1 MICAVCSA
9 RSSASSA
16 ARSRIRIRSWAGV
29 RRQVIAPASAWSS
42 AARTSSGPATGTVPV
57 AVPSN
62 GEVTSS
68 VRPLAAACHVPPIS
82 IFISVYS
89 PVSGLGSMHSTLH
102 DPIHQVNILLSF
114 KNPSFRWPL
123 SRASGRGHRWCVWA
137 LMRYIKPNGV
147 GSRPS
152 GDQGQTHHIHHQQP
166 IRMTRMPHPYPIRE
180 IARQAGV
187 SEATVDRVLNHR
199 GGVRPSTV
207 NDIKQAIADLDRQ
220 RSQLRLA
227 GRVFMVDIVMQ
238 TPDRFSSA
246 VKAALEQ
253 ELPSLRPAV
262 VRSRFAFRETGHA
275 SDIVAI
281 LDAIARRG
289 SRGVILK
296 APEAPEV
303 NAAVLRLSEAGI
315 PVVTLVSDLPFSK
328 RVAYVGMDNRSA
340 GATAA
345 YLVNEWLG
353 EVPASS
359 GSAGSPGSSGR
370 GGRILVALSRSV
382 FRGEEERE
390 IGFRSAIRERWPHRG
405 LTEITDSDGLDTS
418 VYRLAL
424 DALDRHADIE
434 AVYSIGGG
442 NRAILDAFDARRR
455 PCRAFIAHDL
465 DRDNRELLE
474 AGRLSAVLYHDLRR
488 DMHRACQIIMQAH
501 GALDGPIV
509 TAPAPIQV
517 ITPFNIPPE
526 TQA

>member
-1 MICAVCSA
+1 MA
-9 RSSASSA
+9 
-16 ARSRIRIRSWAGV
+16 
-29 RRQVIAPASAWSS
+29 
-42 AARTSSGPATGTVPV
+42 
-57 AVPSN
+57 
-62 GEVTSS
+62 
-68 VRPLAAACHVPPIS
+68 
-82 IFISVYS
+82 
-89 PVSGLGSMHSTLH
+89 
-102 DPIHQVNILLSF
+102 
-114 KNPSFRWPL
+114 
-123 SRASGRGHRWCVWA
+123 
-137 LMRYIKPNGV
+137 
-147 GSRPS
+147 
-152 GDQGQTHHIHHQQP
+152 
-166 IRMTRMPHPYPIRE
+166 HPYPIRE

-220 RSQLRLA
+220 ASQLRLN
-227 GRVFMVDIVMQ
+227 GRVFMIDIVMQ
-238 TPDRFSSA
+238 TPDRFSAA

-262 VRSRFAFRETGHA
+262 VRSRFDFRETGHVR
-275 SDIVAI
+275 DIVGV
-281 LDAIARRG
+281 LDTIARRG

-303 NAAVLRLSEAGI
+303 NTAVQRLAEAGI
-315 PVVTLVSDLPFSK
+315 PVVTLVTDLPFSK

-345 YLVNEWLG
+345 YLVNQWLG
-353 EVPASS
+353 TRDSRV
-359 GSAGSPGSSGR
+359 
-370 GGRILVALSRSV
+370 LVALSRSV

-390 IGFRSAIRERWPHRG
+390 IGFRAAIRERWPRCAI
-405 LTEITDSDGLDTS
+405 TEITDSDGLDSS

-442 NRAILDAFDARRR
+442 NRAILEAFDTRRR

-465 DRDNRELLE
+465 DSDNRQLLE
-474 AGRLSAVLYHDLRR
+474 AGRLSAVLHHDLRR

-501 GALDGPIV
+501 GALDGLIA

-517 ITPFNIPPE
+517 ITPYNIP
-526 TQA
+526 

>member
-1 MICAVCSA
+1 
-9 RSSASSA
+9 
-16 ARSRIRIRSWAGV
+16 
-29 RRQVIAPASAWSS
+29 
-42 AARTSSGPATGTVPV
+42 
-57 AVPSN
+57 
-62 GEVTSS
+62 
-68 VRPLAAACHVPPIS
+68 
-82 IFISVYS
+82 
-89 PVSGLGSMHSTLH
+89 
-102 DPIHQVNILLSF
+102 
-114 KNPSFRWPL
+114 
-123 SRASGRGHRWCVWA
+123 
-137 LMRYIKPNGV
+137 
-147 GSRPS
+147 
-152 GDQGQTHHIHHQQP
+152 
-166 IRMTRMPHPYPIRE
+166 MPHPYPIRE

-199 GGVRPSTV
+199 GGVRASTV
-207 NDIKQAIADLDRQ
+207 NDIRQAIADLDRQ
-220 RSQLRLA
+220 SSQLRLA
-227 GRVFMVDIVMQ
+227 GRVFMIDIVMQ

-246 VKAALEQ
+246 VKTALEQ

-262 VRSRFAFRETGHA
+262 VRSRFDFRETGDVH
-275 SDIVAI
+275 DIVGI
-281 LDAIARRG
+281 LDRIARRG
-289 SRGVILK
+289 ARGVILK

-353 EVPASS
+353 DFP
-359 GSAGSPGSSGR
+359 GSADSTGSPGSPGSPGAPGAPGR

-390 IGFRSAIRERWPHRG
+390 IGFRSAIRERWPHRR

-424 DALDRHADIE
+424 DALDRHDDIE

-442 NRAILDAFDARRR
+442 NRAILDAFDARQR

-488 DMHRACQIIMQAH
+488 DMHRACQVIMQAH

-526 TQA
+526 PPS

>member
-1 MICAVCSA
+1 
-9 RSSASSA
+9 
-16 ARSRIRIRSWAGV
+16 
-29 RRQVIAPASAWSS
+29 
-42 AARTSSGPATGTVPV
+42 
-57 AVPSN
+57 
-62 GEVTSS
+62 
-68 VRPLAAACHVPPIS
+68 
-82 IFISVYS
+82 
-89 PVSGLGSMHSTLH
+89 
-102 DPIHQVNILLSF
+102 
-114 KNPSFRWPL
+114 
-123 SRASGRGHRWCVWA
+123 
-137 LMRYIKPNGV
+137 
-147 GSRPS
+147 
-152 GDQGQTHHIHHQQP
+152 
-166 IRMTRMPHPYPIRE
+166 MPHPYPIRE

-187 SEATVDRVLNHR
+187 SEATVDRVLNDR

-207 NDIKQAIADLDRQ
+207 NDIKQAIADLDQQ

-227 GRVFMVDIVMQ
+227 GRVFMIDIVMQ

-262 VRSRFAFRETGHA
+262 VRSRFDFRETGHVG
-275 SDIVAI
+275 DIVGV

-345 YLVNEWLG
+345 YLVNQWLG
-353 EVPASS
+353 EDPA
-359 GSAGSPGSSGR
+359 PDGR
-370 GGRILVALSRSV
+370 VLVALSRSV

-526 TQA
+526 PPA

>member
-1 MICAVCSA
+1 MA
-9 RSSASSA
+9 
-16 ARSRIRIRSWAGV
+16 
-29 RRQVIAPASAWSS
+29 
-42 AARTSSGPATGTVPV
+42 
-57 AVPSN
+57 
-62 GEVTSS
+62 
-68 VRPLAAACHVPPIS
+68 
-82 IFISVYS
+82 
-89 PVSGLGSMHSTLH
+89 
-102 DPIHQVNILLSF
+102 
-114 KNPSFRWPL
+114 
-123 SRASGRGHRWCVWA
+123 
-137 LMRYIKPNGV
+137 
-147 GSRPS
+147 
-152 GDQGQTHHIHHQQP
+152 
-166 IRMTRMPHPYPIRE
+166 HPYPIRE

-207 NDIKQAIADLDRQ
+207 NDIRQAIADLDRQ
-220 RSQLRLA
+220 HSQLRLN
-227 GRVFMVDIVMQ
+227 GRVFMIDIVMQ

-246 VKAALEQ
+246 VKTALEQ

-262 VRSRFAFRETGHA
+262 VRSRFDFREKGQA
-275 SDIVAI
+275 REIVKI
-281 LDAIARRG
+281 LETIARRG

-345 YLVNEWLG
+345 YLVNQWLG
-353 EVPASS
+353 ERDS
-359 GSAGSPGSSGR
+359 
-370 GGRILVALSRSV
+370 RILVALSRSV

-390 IGFRSAIRERWPHRG
+390 IGFRAAIRERWPHRR

-442 NRAILDAFDARRR
+442 NRAIVDAFDARQR
-455 PCRAFIAHDL
+455 PCLAFIAHDL
-465 DRDNRELLE
+465 DRDNRQLLE

-509 TAPAPIQV
+509 TAPASIQV
-517 ITPFNIPPE
+517 ITPFNVPPE
-526 TQA
+526 AAG

>member
-1 MICAVCSA
+1 
-9 RSSASSA
+9 
-16 ARSRIRIRSWAGV
+16 
-29 RRQVIAPASAWSS
+29 
-42 AARTSSGPATGTVPV
+42 
-57 AVPSN
+57 
-62 GEVTSS
+62 
-68 VRPLAAACHVPPIS
+68 
-82 IFISVYS
+82 
-89 PVSGLGSMHSTLH
+89 
-102 DPIHQVNILLSF
+102 
-114 KNPSFRWPL
+114 
-123 SRASGRGHRWCVWA
+123 
-137 LMRYIKPNGV
+137 
-147 GSRPS
+147 
-152 GDQGQTHHIHHQQP
+152 
-166 IRMTRMPHPYPIRE
+166 
-180 IARQAGV
+180 
-187 SEATVDRVLNHR
+187 
-199 GGVRPSTV
+199 
-207 NDIKQAIADLDRQ
+207 
-220 RSQLRLA
+220 
-227 GRVFMVDIVMQ
+227 
-238 TPDRFSSA
+238 
-246 VKAALEQ
+246 
-253 ELPSLRPAV
+253 
-262 VRSRFAFRETGHA
+262 VRSRFDFRETGHA
-275 SDIVAI
+275 GDIVAV

-353 EVPASS
+353 EVPASP
-359 GSAGSPGSSGR
+359 GSPGSPGFPGSPGR
-370 GGRILVALSRSV
+370 GSRILVALSRSV

-390 IGFRSAIRERWPHRG
+390 IGFRAAIRERWPHRG

-526 TQA
+526 PPS

>member
-1 MICAVCSA
+1 MRYINANGLGSRQHEGRSIGDDCPVRSAVL
-9 RSSASSA
+9 SASS
-16 ARSRIRIRSWAGV
+16 
-29 RRQVIAPASAWSS
+29 
-42 AARTSSGPATGTVPV
+42 T
-57 AVPSN
+57 
-62 GEVTSS
+62 
-68 VRPLAAACHVPPIS
+68 
-82 IFISVYS
+82 
-89 PVSGLGSMHSTLH
+89 
-102 DPIHQVNILLSF
+102 HQ
-114 KNPSFRWPL
+114 
-123 SRASGRGHRWCVWA
+123 
-137 LMRYIKPNGV
+137 
-147 GSRPS
+147 
-152 GDQGQTHHIHHQQP
+152 DD
-166 IRMTRMPHPYPIRE
+166 RMPHPYPIRE

-187 SEATVDRVLNHR
+187 SEATVDRVLNDR

-207 NDIKQAIADLDRQ
+207 NDIRQAIADLDRQ
-220 RSQLRLA
+220 RSQLRLN
-227 GRVFMVDIVMQ
+227 GRVFMIDIVMQ

-262 VRSRFAFRETGHA
+262 VRSRFDFREKGEA
-275 SDIVAI
+275 GDIVSA
-281 LDAIARRG
+281 LDTIARRG

-345 YLVNEWLG
+345 YLVNQWLG
-353 EVPASS
+353 P
-359 GSAGSPGSSGR
+359 GR
-370 GGRILVALSRSV
+370 GSRVLVALSRSV

-390 IGFRSAIRERWPHRG
+390 IGFRSAIRERWPDRP
-405 LTEITDSDGLDTS
+405 LAEITDSDGLDTS

-424 DALDRHADIE
+424 DALDRHPDIE

-442 NRAILDAFDARRR
+442 NRAILDAFDTRGR

-465 DRDNRELLE
+465 DRDNRELLT

-501 GALDGPIV
+501 GALDGPVV

-517 ITPFNIPPE
+517 ITPFNVPPE
-526 TQA
+526 AAA